1 MEHKDPEMIIVGAGL
16 SGLITAWRC
25 LDVNPGLSALLI
37 DSADH
42 IAGDHTW
49 SFNETD
55 IAPDLR
61 DWLKPFSAYSWDS
74 YDVAFPKRKRT
85 LGIRYC
91 TGNSDSLRACVL
103 PHIKSGRLT
112 TRLSEAVTKISPKSV
127 TLEGGETLSAP
138 IVIDARG
145 FKPPADKVLGYQKF
159 VGQTIRT
166 AQPHGLTRPVI
177 MDATV
182 DQLGGYRFVYCL
194 PFTDHEILVEDT
206 YYTDGADLSE
216 NEVTARL
223 ADYINDKG
231 WGDHTLIRKEKGV
244 LPITLAA
251 RYPKDRT
258 ALIDLKEPTV
268 IGIRG
273 GYYHA
278 ITGYSL
284 PEAVK
289 SADLIA
295 GLIRDAAGD
304 YSKEPHAEMAQH
316 KLDHLNEERFARFLN
331 RMLFKASDPEKRY
344 KILERFY
351 GLPKPLI
358 ERFYAGRISK
368 ADKIRILAGKPP
380 VPIMNALKVMSEAKF
395 LAKHLPE
402 SDTAV

>member
-1 MEHKDPEMIIVGAGL
+1 MIIVGGGL
-16 SGLITAWRC
+16 SGLMTAWRS
-25 LDVNPGLSALLI
+25 LDINPQLSVMII

-42 IAGDHTW
+42 IGGDHTW

-55 IAPDLR
+55 IAPELR
-61 DWLKPFSAYSWDS
+61 DWLQPFIAYSWDS
-74 YDVAFPKRKRT
+74 YDVAFPNLRRT
-85 LGIRYC
+85 LNIRYC
-91 TGNSDSLRACVL
+91 TGNSDSLRACIL
-103 PHIKSGRLT
+103 PHIKTGKLV
-112 TRLSEAVTKISPKSV
+112 TRLSETVISLTSKSV
-127 TLEGGETLSAP
+127 SLESGETLRAP
-138 IVIDARG
+138 IIVDARG
-145 FKPPADKVLGYQKF
+145 FTPPADKVLGYQKF

-166 AQPHGLTRPVI
+166 AKPHGLSRPVI

-194 PFTDHEILVEDT
+194 PFTDHDILVEDT

-223 ADYINDKG
+223 ADYIEAKG
-231 WGDHTLIRKEKGV
+231 WGDHSLVRKEKGV

-258 ALIDLKEPTV
+258 AVIDPAEPIT

-289 SADLIA
+289 GADLMA
-295 GLIRDAAGD
+295 ELIRDAAGD
-304 YSKEPHAEMAQH
+304 YAKEPHAEMAQH

-331 RMLFKASDPEKRY
+331 RMLFKAAAPEKRY

-351 GLPKPLI
+351 GLSEPLI
-358 ERFYAGRISK
+358 ERFYAGKTSK

-380 VPIMNALKVMSEAKF
+380 VPITNALKVMSEAKF
-395 LAKHLPE
+395 LDKHLPVKHSDE
-402 SDTAV
+402 SNPAA